1 MLDLYRPDSLAL
13 CPFSVRAVRVV
24 RAGLE
29 KLAIAANWPDMT
41 DYPFVPSD
49 VALYRRQQCAADAV
63 MDEQTWND
71 LLLPAYSAELARETS
86 IFGQQELHRRL
97 YAASAEE
104 VSVSAERV
112 RGLMADDAAR
122 AQLLTATK
130 DLRRADREIS
140 ETVFGTAQP
149 SSPRWLPVLGWLPLA
164 FLASAAAA
172 LGLGWLPMWIVTLV
186 LWLSLCAIQMRYH
199 DAVQEWRSIL
209 DSMQLMLRAH
219 SLLPWEDAAQAGKLN
234 RRLSR
239 ALMSGMPGVSEY
251 SDWLFLQ
258 NVRHYFRSRDVVREN
273 ISFLRA
279 SFERV
284 AALDADLALARHLS
298 ATPHC
303 WAEQGDAVELEQV
316 VHPLLADAAA
326 LNFGMAQ
333 QGVFISGQN
342 GVGKST
348 LLRTVGLN
356 LITARAFGFCYAT
369 RAVTPLLPV
378 YSSMQNEDALG
389 AGESFYMA
397 ELRRGQ
403 ELLALAAQRPAIF
416 IIDEIFRGTNYL
428 ESVSAAAAVL
438 HTLAQQGRVVVASHH
453 LVLASLLSDILQP
466 WCVSRRDGEWR
477 LTSGILQDTNGI
489 ALLTERGF
497 APTITNKANRI
508 HTWLS
513 NYMAHPAG
521 GEVLSIY

>member
-1 MLDLYRPDSLAL
+1 
-13 CPFSVRAVRVV
+13 
-24 RAGLE
+24 
-29 KLAIAANWPDMT
+29 MT

-49 VALYRRQQCAADAV
+49 VARYRHMVSSADSV

-97 YAASAEE
+97 YASSADE
-104 VSVSAERV
+104 VSASTARV
-112 RGLMADDAAR
+112 RGLMADDTR
-122 AQLLTATK
+122 RRQLQATVT
-130 DLRRADREIS
+130 DLRRADHEIS
-140 ETVFGTAQP
+140 ETLYGPALP
-149 SSPRWLPVLGWLPLA
+149 SSPRWLPVLAWLPFA
-164 FLASAAAA
+164 FLLSAGVA
-172 LGLGWLPMWIVTLV
+172 LGMGWMPMWIVALV
-186 LWLSLCAIQMRYH
+186 LCLTLCAIQVRYYE
-199 DAVQEWRSIL
+199 AVQQWGRIL
-209 DSMQLMLRAH
+209 DSTQLMLRVH
-219 SLLPWEDAAQAGKLN
+219 SLLPWDDAAQAGKLN

-239 ALMSGMPGVSEY
+239 SLMAAMPGVADY

-258 NVRHYFRSRDVVREN
+258 NVRHYFRSRDVAREN
-273 ISFLRA
+273 IAFLRA

-284 AALDADLALARHLS
+284 ATLDADLALARHLS
-298 ATPHC
+298 RTAHC
-303 WAEQGDAVELEQV
+303 WAAQGDAVEMAQV
-316 VHPLLADAAA
+316 VHPLLADASA
-326 LNFGMAQ
+326 LDFGMRE

-356 LITARAFGFCYAT
+356 LITARAFGFCYAAH
-369 RAVTPLLPV
+369 AVTPQLPV

-403 ELLALAAQRPAIF
+403 ELLALSAQRPAIF

-438 HTLAQQGRVVVASHH
+438 HTLAEQGRVVVASHH
-453 LVLASLLSDILQP
+453 LVLASLLSDCLQP
-466 WCVSRRDGEWR
+466 WCVRREGVAWQ
-477 LTSGILQDTNGI
+477 LTPGLLHDTNGI
-489 ALLTERGF
+489 ALLEERGF
-497 APTITNKANRI
+497 CSAITTKANRV

-513 NYMAHPAG
+513 DYLAHPEDLA
-521 GEVLSIY
+521 LISLN

>member
-1 MLDLYRPDSLAL
+1 MVCKYLS
-13 CPFSVRAVRVV
+13 AVRT
-24 RAGLE
+24 ASGLSALSGDGLE
-29 KLAIAANWPDMT
+29 KKAIGATWPCMT

-49 VALYRRQQCAADAV
+49 VARYRHMVSGAGSV

-97 YAASAEE
+97 YAAPADE
-104 VSVSAERV
+104 VSASADRV
-112 RGLMADDAAR
+112 RGLMADDGR
-122 AQLLTATK
+122 RQQLQSVAT

-140 ETVFGTAQP
+140 ETLYGPALP
-149 SSPRWLPVLGWLPLA
+149 LSPRWLPVLGWLPIA
-164 FLASAAAA
+164 FLLSAGAA
-172 LGLGWLPMWIVTLV
+172 LGLGWMPLWIVALV
-186 LWLSLCAIQMRYH
+186 LWLALMAIQVRYH
-199 DAVQEWRSIL
+199 EAVQQWGRIL
-209 DSMQLMLRAH
+209 DSTQQMLRAH
-219 SLLPWEDAAQAGKLN
+219 SLLPWDDAAQAGKLN

-239 ALMSGMPGVSEY
+239 SLMAGMPGVSEY

-258 NVRHYFRSRDVVREN
+258 NVRHYFRSRDVVNEN
-273 ISFLRA
+273 ITA
-279 SFERV
+279 
-284 AALDADLALARHLS
+284 
-298 ATPHC
+298 HC
-303 WAEQGDAVELEQV
+303 WAEQGDAVELAQV
-316 VHPLLADAAA
+316 VHPLLADASA
-326 LNFGMAQ
+326 LDFGMRE

-356 LITARAFGFCYAT
+356 LVTARAFGFCYAA
-369 RAVTPLLPV
+369 RAVTPQLPV

-438 HTLAQQGRVVVASHH
+438 HTLAEQGRVVVASHH
-453 LVLASLLSDILQP
+453 LVLASLLSDYLQP
-466 WCVSRRDGEWR
+466 WCVRRSEGQWQ
-477 LTSGILQDTNGI
+477 LTPGLLQDTNGI

-497 APTITNKANRI
+497 AHTITAKANRV
-508 HTWLS
+508 HAWLS
-513 NYMAHPAG
+513 DYLAHPSTA
-521 GEVLSIY
+521 LFLK

>member
-1 MLDLYRPDSLAL
+1 M
-13 CPFSVRAVRVV
+13 
-24 RAGLE
+24 
-29 KLAIAANWPDMT
+29 N

-49 VALYRRQQCAADAV
+49 VALYRRMLPGAHAAI
-63 MDEQTWND
+63 DEQTWND

-97 YAASAEE
+97 YAASADE
-104 VSVSAERV
+104 VSASAGRV
-112 RGLMADDAAR
+112 RGLMADDAR
-122 AQLLTATK
+122 RQQLQATVT

-140 ETVFGTAQP
+140 ETLYGPTLP
-149 SSPRWLPVLGWLPLA
+149 SSPRWLPVLAWLPLA
-164 FLASAAAA
+164 FLLSAGMA
-172 LGLGWLPMWIVTLV
+172 LGMGWMPMWIVALALCLT
-186 LWLSLCAIQMRYH
+186 LCAIQVRCYE
-199 DAVQEWRSIL
+199 AVQEWGRIL
-209 DSMQLMLRAH
+209 DSTQLMLRVH
-219 SLLPWEDAAQAGKLN
+219 SLLPWDDAAQAGKLN

-239 ALMSGMPGVSEY
+239 SLMAGMPGVADY

-258 NVRHYFRSRDVVREN
+258 NVRHYFCSRDVAREN
-273 ISFLRA
+273 IAFLRA

-284 AALDADLALARHLS
+284 ATLDADLALARHLS
-298 ATPHC
+298 RTAHC
-303 WAEQGDAVELEQV
+303 WAEAGEAVELKQV

-326 LNFGMAQ
+326 LDFGMAE

-356 LITARAFGFCYAT
+356 LVTARAFGFCYAA

-378 YSSMQNEDALG
+378 YASMQNEDALDS
-389 AGESFYMA
+389 GESFYMA

-403 ELLALAAQRPAIF
+403 ELLALSAQRPAIF

-438 HTLAQQGRVVVASHH
+438 HTLAAQGRVVVASHH
-453 LVLASLLSDILQP
+453 LVLASLLSDCLQP
-466 WCVSRRDGEWR
+466 WCVRREGGAWQ
-477 LTSGILQDTNGI
+477 LTPGLLQDTNGI
-489 ALLTERGF
+489 ALLEERGF
-497 APTITNKANRI
+497 APAITTKANRV

-513 NYMAHPAG
+513 DYLAHPEDQA
-521 GEVLSIY
+521 LISLN